1 MTALRTLLILTA
13 FLAAPVA
20 ADPLRILCVG
30 DSITQGGMAGRPEYT
45 YRLPLQRMLTGI
57 GVTFDFVGTRRE
69 GLTPFQ
75 WPAGFDPDHEGYYGA
90 KTRYAVE
97 RAVAGLGQYPA
108 PDVALILLGATDGEW
123 DYGVNVVQPIEAL
136 IAALRARN
144 PRVVVLVG
152 EPNGGLLRRWAKR
165 LRMEGMAARL
175 TQPQSPVAFVHLPA
189 KWDGVRDTFDGAHPN
204 EAGQLKLAAAWL
216 GAMAPYLE
224 TMR

>member
-57 GVTFDFVGTRRE
+57 GVTFDFV
-69 GLTPFQ
+69 
-75 WPAGFDPDHEGYYGA
+75 DPDHEGYYGA

-108 PDVALILLGATDGEW
+108 PDVALILLGANDGEW